1 MKIENGNFQLI
12 TSTKKNSIKKEKLI
26 SSHVELKKMNTEKND
41 IAKDAKEL
49 SSLLQL
55 LKEIPSVDQSK
66 IDRIGLMMES
76 NNYNVTGQDV
86 INKILGEK

>member
-1 MKIENGNFQLI
+1 MKIENGNFQPI
-12 TSTKKNSIKKEKLI
+12 TSTTKNAIKKEKTVI
-26 SSHVELKKMNTEKND
+26 SHVESKTISLDKNN

-55 LKEIPSVDQSK
+55 LKQMPSVDESK
-66 IDRIGLMMES
+66 IDRLGVMLDS

-86 INKILGEK
+86 INKILGES